1 LYALLIIAV
10 AAVGLGIA
18 SLFLPGSGAAS
29 TVTPAPQLTATQLA
43 EPVGEVPAV
52 AQVTPTIAVATP
64 WGVLG
69 LDGSQETATAAATEV
84 APQRPPVVL
93 LGPPPGSQFRRSDT
107 VTFYWDW
114 AETPTDGQRF
124 ALYLDSG
131 DRQTLM
137 GTAEAENLGSLQ
149 QAGARLSDY
158 TTAPG
163 DYRWYVVVEEAASG
177 AVLAGSERRP
187 IVVLADGSR

>member
-1 LYALLIIAV
+1 LVIAV

-18 SLFLPGSGAAS
+18 SLFLPGSGAVV
-29 TVTPAPQLTATQLA
+29 TVTPVPQTTATQPA
-43 EPVGEVPAV
+43 EPVDESPAV

-69 LDGSQETATAAATEV
+69 LDGSQGTATAEATEV
-84 APQRPPVVL
+84 APQRPAVVL

-114 AETPTDGQRF
+114 AETPADGQRF

-149 QAGARLSDY
+149 QTSARLSEV

-163 DYRWYVVVEEAASG
+163 DYRWYVVVEETASG

>member
-1 LYALLIIAV
+1 VVAI

-18 SLFLPGSGAAS
+18 SLLPQSSGPAA
-29 TVTPAPQLTATQLA
+29 TVTPEPQPTATPVT
-43 EPVGEVPAV
+43 EPVGESPAV
-52 AQVTPTIAVATP
+52 AQVTPTIALATP

-69 LDGSQETATAAATEV
+69 LDGGQETATVAATEV

-114 AETPTDGQRF
+114 AETPADGQRF

-131 DRQTLM
+131 ERQTLM

-149 QAGARLSDY
+149 QVSARLSDFAP
-158 TTAPG
+158 APG

-177 AVLAGSERRP
+177 AVLAASERRP